1 MLAITIMPIYPS
13 SLSFLLTVVP
23 TGDELKI
30 MLSPEARNTRWVSF
44 N

>member
-1 MLAITIMPIYPS
+1 MLAIVIMSIYPNS
-13 SLSFLLTVVP
+13 PPFLLTVVP

-30 MLSPEARNTRWVSF
+30 MLSLEAGNTRWVSS